1 LTTLLA
7 LNRRTFAS
15 LRKHRNY
22 RLFFSG
28 QIVSLSGTWMQNVAL
43 AWFVVELTRSPL
55 AVGVLA
61 FCRFVPFT
69 VFGLFSGVVADRFDN
84 RRLMI
89 ATQVSSMLVSV
100 ALAALAFSG
109 AARLWH
115 VYVLAALGGTALV
128 FDAPSRH
135 ALTFRMVGREELP
148 NAVAL
153 NAGIF
158 NASRIVGPAIGGVI
172 IAAAGVAW
180 CFAINAVSF
189 LAVLTALVAMRA
201 GELHALD
208 RPGRPT
214 IFRGIREGLVYVRR
228 SRVVWLILV
237 MTTVLSTVGFNFHV
251 LVPVL
256 AAETLQAGPEVFGV
270 LSASFGVGALTGA
283 LLTAGLGRASWKA
296 LLLGSLGFGVAVLVL
311 APMRAVLP
319 AALLLVGAGV
329 AFTLWSSNAQS
340 ILQLTAPDHLR
351 GRVLSIYLFAFAG
364 LAPVGGLFAGW
375 VAELGGTTAA
385 FAVAGSAG
393 IGMAALGWFRSPYAI
408 WRRVPQPADAHL
420 ADDPQAATHR
430 PG

>member
-1 LTTLLA
+1 VTALLA

-69 VFGLFSGVVADRFDN
+69 VFGLFSGVIADRLDN

-89 ATQVSSMLVSV
+89 STQVSSMLVSI
-100 ALAALAFSG
+100 ALAGLAFSG
-109 AARLWH
+109 AAQLWH

-128 FDAPSRH
+128 FDAPARH
-135 ALTFRMVGREELP
+135 ALAFQMVGREELS

-158 NASRIVGPAIGGVI
+158 NASRIVGPAIGGVV

-180 CFAINAVSF
+180 CFAVNAVSF
-189 LAVLTALVAMRA
+189 LAVLTALAVMRVS
-201 GELHALD
+201 ELYPLD
-208 RPGRPT
+208 RRERPT
-214 IFRGIREGLVYVRR
+214 IFRGIGEGLVYVRR

-237 MTTVLSTVGFNFHV
+237 MTTILSTVGFNFHV

-256 AAETLQAGPEVFGV
+256 AAETLQAGPEVFGI
-270 LSASFGVGALTGA
+270 LSASFGVGALAGA

-296 LLLGSLGFGVAVLVL
+296 LLLGSLGFGVAVLAL
-311 APMRAVLP
+311 APMRAVAP
-319 AALLLVGAGV
+319 AALLLLGAGI

-340 ILQLTAPDHLR
+340 ILQLTSPDHLR

-385 FAVAGSAG
+385 FAIAGAAGVA
-393 IGMAALGWFRSPYAI
+393 MAALGWLRSPYAI
-408 WRRVPQPADAHL
+408 WLRTAEPRDAHL
-420 ADDPQAATHR
+420 AQDPQAATHR
-430 PG
+430 H